1 MDTKTKEIYSEVYEI
16 LILLGDR
23 FINELPN
30 ELFELIKK
38 EKLDS
43 YNPIYDLNTSLEE
56 QNIKKESI
64 AMIALFYLNYWCESE
79 EEKNELKKKFQENED
94 KYQKELREKYNP
106 DNLFKNKR
114 IEKEEIEEVSI
125 IKYKK
130 SFFRI
135 IIDKIKNILR
145 IS

>member
-1 MDTKTKEIYSEVYEI
+1 MDIKTKEIYSEVYEI
-16 LILLGDR
+16 LILLGNR

-43 YNPIYDLNTSLEE
+43 YNPKYDLNVSLEE
-56 QNIKKESI
+56 QNIKRESI

-79 EEKNELKKKFQENED
+79 EEKEQLKKKFQENED
-94 KYQKELREKYNP
+94 KYQKELREKYNT

-114 IEKEEIEEVSI
+114 IETQKTEELGMV
-125 IKYKK
+125 KYNK
-130 SFFRI
+130 SFFRR
-135 IIDKIKNILR
+135 IIDKIKGMLR
-145 IS
+145 VG